1 MLLKFETGNYKIFE
15 SRISFSMIPAPKQ
28 KGLDYSILGKTIG
41 GKPYKA
47 LCSSVIYGPN
57 AAGKTNII
65 GAMQAFKNIILRGNI
80 RNADPVNSPNTADFA
95 LEVIPNNT
103 LKERKD
109 VFFSIHFIHDG
120 VSVKYS
126 LSMDI
131 GFFLEVNYD
140 RSITEEI
147 LEINGKEL
155 FRRTKDT
162 LDFNPSMKYFDKF
175 LIADYV
181 KNSKAATAIARS
193 SLNKTDLFL
202 MNGFKTIVSSS
213 LVNLISEYF
222 TEQFITVYHADIV
235 GMFPVFRKQMARDK
249 LLDEAVSA
257 FGVKANKLVYY
268 KDKNNNDTPMLGS
281 VIGSKNKKGI
291 MPAELFESYGTVR
304 FTYMYPLLV
313 SAMISGAT
321 IIIDEF
327 DASIHPMAIMNIINI
342 FHNDEINK
350 NNAQLIFN
358 THNPLYL
365 NNNLFRRD
373 EIKFVDR
380 DDETMCS
387 KLYSLSDFG
396 TKGTNARKGKD
407 YMNNYFINE
416 YGAIKDI
423 DFTEVFR
430 KIIEES

>member
-1 MLLKFETGNYKIFE
+1 MLLKFETENYKSFE
-15 SRISFSMIPAPKQ
+15 GRITFLMIPAPKQ
-28 KGLDYSILGKTIG
+28 KGLDYSILNKTIG

-80 RNADPVNSPNTADFA
+80 KNAEPFNSPNIADYA

-103 LKERKD
+103 LKEKKD
-109 VFFSIHFIHDG
+109 VFFSIDFIHEDIT
-120 VSVKYS
+120 VKYS
-126 LSMDI
+126 LSMDL
-131 GFFLEVNYD
+131 GSFMEENYD
-140 RSITEEI
+140 RSVTEEI

-155 FRRTKDT
+155 FRRTKDIVN
-162 LDFNPSMKYFDKF
+162 FNSINSFEKF
-175 LIADYV
+175 LITDFV
-181 KNSKAATAIARS
+181 KNSKTATAIARN

-202 MNGFKTIVSSS
+202 MNGFRTIVSSR
-213 LVNLISEYF
+213 LADLINRYLSNYF
-222 TEQFITVYHADIV
+222 YTIYHADTVRTIPIFNTKIA
-235 GMFPVFRKQMARDK
+235 GDALMN
-249 LLDEAVSA
+249 EAVSA

-268 KDKNNNDTPMLGS
+268 KKENDKEPPVLCS
-281 VIGSKNKKGI
+281 IIKNKKDKGI
-291 MPAELFESYGTVR
+291 IPAELFESYGTVR
-304 FTYMYPLLV
+304 FTYMYPLIV
-313 SAMISGAT
+313 KAIKKGAT

-342 FHNDEINK
+342 FHNDEINL

-380 DDETMCS
+380 DDETMYS

-423 DFTEVFR
+423 DFTEVFK
-430 KIIEES
+430 KIIEEK

>member
-1 MLLKFETGNYKIFE
+1 MLLKFETENYKSFE
-15 SRISFSMIPAPKQ
+15 SRITFSMIPAPKQ
-28 KGLDYSILGKTIG
+28 KDLSYSILQKTIND
-41 GKPYKA
+41 KSYKA

-57 AAGKTNII
+57 AAGKTSII
-65 GAMQAFKNIILRGNI
+65 GAMQTFKNIILRGNI
-80 RNADPVNSPNTADFA
+80 RNAAPINSPNTADYA

-103 LKERKD
+103 LKEKKD

-120 VSVKYS
+120 VSIRYT

-131 GFFLEVNYD
+131 GLFLEENFD
-140 RSITEEI
+140 RNVTEEI

-155 FRRTKDT
+155 FRRTENVIKFT
-162 LDFNPSMKYFDKF
+162 FIKHFEKF
-175 LIADYV
+175 LITDFV
-181 KNSKAATAIARS
+181 KNSKTATAIAQN

-202 MNGFKTIVSSS
+202 MNGFKTIVSSR
-213 LVNLISEYF
+213 LTDLIQDYF
-222 TEQFITVYHADIV
+222 AEQFLTVYHADEV
-235 GMFPVFRKQMARDK
+235 KTLPVLKEKIAGDV
-249 LLDEAVSA
+249 LLNEAVAA
-257 FGVKANKLVYY
+257 FGVKTNKLVYY
-268 KDKNNNDTPMLGS
+268 KKEKNKEPPVLCS
-281 VIGSKNKKGI
+281 VVGSKKKQGI

-304 FTYMYPLLV
+304 FTYMYPLIV
-313 SAMISGAT
+313 KAMREGAT

-380 DDETMCS
+380 DDETMNS

-430 KIIEES
+430 KIIEET

>member
-1 MLLKFETGNYKIFE
+1 MKSIIFIIPYFGHFNNYFEIWLNSCAHNPTIDWLIFTDCKNE
-15 SRISFSMIPAPKQ
+15 YDYPRNVKVVYTTFDEIRTHFQSFYDFPIS
-28 KGLDYSILGKTIG
+28 LE
-41 GKPYKA
+41 KPYK
-47 LCSSVIYGPN
+47 LCDFRPAYGEVFYDYIKDYDFW
-57 AAGKTNII
+57 GYCDTDLVW
-65 GAMQAFKNIILRGNI
+65 GDLR
-80 RNADPVNSPNTADFA
+80 
-95 LEVIPNNT
+95 
-103 LKERKD
+103 K
-109 VFFSIHFIHDG
+109 FF
-120 VSVKYS
+120 
-126 LSMDI
+126 
-131 GFFLEVNYD
+131 
-140 RSITEEI
+140 TEEI

-155 FRRTKDT
+155 FRRTENVIKFT
-162 LDFNPSMKYFDKF
+162 FIKHFEKF
-175 LIADYV
+175 LITDFV
-181 KNSKAATAIARS
+181 KNSKTATAIAQN

-202 MNGFKTIVSSS
+202 MNGFKTIVSSR
-213 LVNLISEYF
+213 LTDLIQDYF
-222 TEQFITVYHADIV
+222 AEQFLTVYHADEV
-235 GMFPVFRKQMARDK
+235 KTLPVLKEKIAGDV
-249 LLDEAVSA
+249 LLNEAVAA
-257 FGVKANKLVYY
+257 FGVKTNKLVYY
-268 KDKNNNDTPMLGS
+268 KKEKNKEPPVLCS
-281 VIGSKNKKGI
+281 VVGSKKKQGI

-304 FTYMYPLLV
+304 FTYMYPLIV
-313 SAMISGAT
+313 KAMRKGAT

-380 DDETMCS
+380 DDETMNS

-430 KIIEES
+430 KIIEET

>member
-1 MLLKFETGNYKIFE
+1 MLLKFETENYKSFKN
-15 SRISFSMIPAPKQ
+15 RISFSMIPAPKQ
-28 KGLDYSILGKTIG
+28 KDLDYSILRKTIS
-41 GKPYKA
+41 GKSYKA

-80 RNADPVNSPNTADFA
+80 KNAEPFNSPNIADYA

-103 LKERKD
+103 LKEKKD
-109 VFFSIHFIHDG
+109 VFFSIDFIHEDIT
-120 VSVKYS
+120 VKYS
-126 LSMDI
+126 LSMDLGLFI
-131 GFFLEVNYD
+131 EKNHD
-140 RSITEEI
+140 RSVTEEI

-155 FRRTKDT
+155 FRRTKDIVR
-162 LDFNPSMKYFDKF
+162 FNSINYFEKF
-175 LIADYV
+175 LITDFV
-181 KNSKAATAIARS
+181 KNSKTATAIARN

-202 MNGFKTIVSSS
+202 MNGFKTIVSSR
-213 LVNLISEYF
+213 LAGLINKYF
-222 TEQFITVYHADIV
+222 SDQFQTVYHADAVRMLPIFNTKIA
-235 GMFPVFRKQMARDK
+235 GDALMN
-249 LLDEAVSA
+249 EAVSA

-268 KDKNNNDTPMLGS
+268 KKENNEPPMLVS
-281 VIGSKNKKGI
+281 LIKNKGI
-291 MPAELFESYGTVR
+291 FPAELFESYGTVR
-304 FTYMYPLLV
+304 FTYMYPLIAN
-313 SAMISGAT
+313 AMKKGAT

-342 FHNDEINK
+342 FHNDEINI

-380 DDETMCS
+380 DDETTYS

-423 DFTEVFR
+423 DFTEVFK
-430 KIIEES
+430 KIIEEK